1 MSFRVP
7 TLDVSAVDLT
17 IKTEKP
23 IDYEEL
29 CQKIKE
35 ASLGEMK
42 GIMGY
47 TDEDMVSS
55 DFIHD
60 SRSSIFDKN
69 AGI

>member
-35 ASLGEMK
+35 AS
-42 GIMGY
+42 
-47 TDEDMVSS
+47 
-55 DFIHD
+55 
-60 SRSSIFDKN
+60 
-69 AGI
+69 